1 MNLEDLKK
9 SLIEMID
16 EANYLEDNELV
27 EIPEVNVKVKKRRK
41 EEFLNDAKLY
51 YEMTNQVI
59 LTKENAL
66 EYIKQVYH
74 DISKENC

>member
-27 EIPEVNVKVKKRRK
+27 EIPEVNVKVKKGRK
-41 EEFLNDAKLY
+41 EEFLNMYGDIEMLK
-51 YEMTNQVI
+51 YELEVRKVFD
-59 LTKENAL
+59 LLAKEN
-66 EYIKQVYH
+66 EKKQ
-74 DISKENC
+74 